1 MNTVIA
7 ATFGAVLGL
16 GVWMILMG
24 LDGQRVLP
32 RTATH
37 RTTAAYRNDPQ
48 LARRSGYALAAGAA
62 AWLITSWPMM
72 GILFAIG
79 VAAFW
84 GRLGTVNAATQIAE
98 RAEAIAAWTDQVAAG
113 ISAGVQI
120 NGAIRAA
127 ADHASPL
134 IETEAK
140 ALATNLEVMTVD
152 HAVGI
157 FAHDLSNPASDGV
170 CAAIA
175 LADRHGSSKLTEM
188 LEIQATQT
196 REDVRQLLEITASR
210 QQHVTSARSMIGLT
224 VFAAVALRL
233 MSREFFA
240 LYDTWAGQLVLA
252 AVGTVFITGFQ
263 FLSKLGSQRHVTRY
277 FTGHTIEPVT
287 P

>member
-1 MNTVIA
+1 MNTAIA
-7 ATFGAVLGL
+7 ATFGGVLGL

-32 RTATH
+32 RNASG
-37 RTTAAYRNDPQ
+37 RTTAAYRTDPR
-48 LARRSGYALAAGAA
+48 LARRSGYATAAGAA
-62 AWLITSWPMM
+62 AWLVTGWPMM
-72 GILFAIG
+72 GLLFAAG
-79 VAAFW
+79 VAMFW
-84 GRLGTVNAATQIAE
+84 GRLGTVNSASLIAA

-127 ADHASPL
+127 ADHANPL
-134 IETEAK
+134 IEAEAK

-152 HAVGI
+152 RAIGV

-188 LEIQATQT
+188 LEIQAAQT
-196 REDVRQLLEITASR
+196 REEVRQLLEITASR

-224 VFAAVALRL
+224 IFAAVALRL
-233 MSREFFA
+233 MSPDFFA
-240 LYDTWAGQLVLA
+240 LYDTWPGQLVLG
-252 AVGTVFITGFQ
+252 AVGAVFLIGFQ
-263 FLSKLGSQRHVTRY
+263 LLSKLGSQRHVTRY
-277 FTGHTIEPVT
+277 FTGHTIEPAT